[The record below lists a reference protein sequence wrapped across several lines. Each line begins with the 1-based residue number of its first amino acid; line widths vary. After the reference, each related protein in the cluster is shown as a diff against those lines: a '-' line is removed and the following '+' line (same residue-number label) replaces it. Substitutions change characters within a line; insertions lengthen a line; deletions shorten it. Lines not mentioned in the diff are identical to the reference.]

1 MNTDIDTVD
10 EFISSFPGD
19 IQIMLEKIRAAIHE
33 VAPDAKE
40 KIGYGIPT
48 FTLNGKNLIHFSAY
62 KKHIGLYPGSNAIAV
77 FAKEL
82 DGYNTSKGT
91 IQLPLDKPLPLEL
104 IQKITKHCVEQN
116 LSRQ

>member
-1 MNTDIDTVD
+1 MNTDIDTID
-10 EFISSFPGD
+10 KFISTYPGD
-19 IQIMLEKIRAAIHE
+19 VQAVLEKIRAIIHE
-33 VAPDAKE
+33 VVPGAKE

-82 DGYNTSKGT
+82 EGYNTSKGT

-116 LSRQ
+116 QGKR